1 MNTTPKV
8 LCRIVSAIGFACSAF
23 SLWYIATVSIII
35 FGSSPDADT
44 PPLFTE
50 WYAGLSFA
58 AAIIA
63 IGAAIG
69 SFNLARLRISG
80 ARLLTTASCL
90 PLPLM
95 LIVGMSWL
103 SPMGMSIAAA
113 SGVSLGGL
121 MPMMFSLLPVWAG
134 LLWLFAFRPSQQPT
148 LTIP

>member
-8 LCRIVSAIGFACSAF
+8 LCRIVSTIGFACSAF
-23 SLWYIATVSIII
+23 CLWYIATVAISIS
-35 FGSSPDADT
+35 GSTPDADT

-50 WYAGLSFA
+50 WYAGLSFV

-80 ARLLTTASCL
+80 ARLLTITSCL
-90 PLPLM
+90 PFPLM
-95 LIVGMSWL
+95 MIVGMSWL

-134 LLWLFAFRPSQQPT
+134 LLWVFAFRPSQQPT
-148 LTIP
+148 QTIQ

>member
-1 MNTTPKV
+1 
-8 LCRIVSAIGFACSAF
+8 
-23 SLWYIATVSIII
+23 
-35 FGSSPDADT
+35 
-44 PPLFTE
+44 
-50 WYAGLSFA
+50 
-58 AAIIA
+58 
-63 IGAAIG
+63 
-69 SFNLARLRISG
+69 
-80 ARLLTTASCL
+80 
-90 PLPLM
+90 M